1 MGYSVET
8 VYTYASGR
16 TKERNYATYSALALP
31 LTGPRYQMDRGYVY
45 CYSLSIPI
53 RKEVYNLVLFFL
65 RFSYALML
73 HCWEE
78 NPEERPSFE
87 DLFERLDAMLL
98 QEVEYFSLAVKD

>member
-1 MGYSVET
+1 MCV
-8 VYTYASGR
+8 SGR
-16 TKERNYATYSALALP
+16 TKERNYAIYSALVLP
-31 LTGPRYQMDRGYVY
+31 LIGPRYQTDRGYVY

-53 RKEVYNLVLFFL
+53 RKGVYNLVFFFL
-65 RFSYALML
+65 RFSYTLML